1 MVWYG
6 LRRIAY
12 GSLVLVAA
20 VGMMFWFIYVVPGDP
35 ASVILGPR
43 ADEAHRVALRAE
55 MGLDKPVA
63 LQFARFVERLSVGD
77 LGKDVM
83 TQEPI
88 ARLIAHVLPATLALT
103 FAGLGWAL
111 ILGVPIGC
119 WCAMHRDSWGDRLV
133 GIVSMA
139 TLALPTTIL
148 GIYAL
153 LLFAVTLHWLPAI
166 GLGSGVGDKLRH
178 LLLPALTLGLGWV
191 GYLIRAVRASMLD
204 VLQENHVRTFRAFGV
219 PEPRLALRYLLKI
232 TIAPVI
238 AVVAIGMGSLLS
250 NAVIIEIIFL
260 RPGIG
265 RLAYEAVLQR
275 NFPIVLGAVLIAAVF
290 YLVCSIV
297 AELLIASLDPRVRSA
312 L

>member
-1 MVWYG
+1 MLSYG

-12 GSLVLVAA
+12 SVLVLAA
-20 VGMMFWFIYVVPGDP
+20 AIGMMFWFIYVVPGDP

-43 ADEAHRVALRAE
+43 ADEAHRAALRSE
-55 MGLDKPVA
+55 MGLDQPI
-63 LQFARFVERLSVGD
+63 LSQLARFVERLSKGD
-77 LGKDVM
+77 LGKDVV

-88 ARLIAHVLPATLALT
+88 VRLIAHVLPSTLALM
-103 FAGLGWAL
+103 FAGLGWAVL
-111 ILGVPIGC
+111 LGVPIGC
-119 WCAMHRDSWGDRLV
+119 WCAVHRDSWGDRAV

-139 TLALPTTIL
+139 TLALPSTIL

-166 GLGSGVGDKLRH
+166 GVGQGVWDTIRH

-191 GYLIRAVRASMLD
+191 GYLIRAVRASMLE
-204 VLQENHVRTFRAFGV
+204 VLLENHVRTFRAFGV
-219 PEPRLALRYLLKI
+219 PETRLVLKYLLKI
-232 TIAPVI
+232 TLAPIISVL
-238 AVVAIGMGSLLS
+238 AIGMGSLLS

-265 RLAYEAVLQR
+265 RLAYDAVLER
-275 NFPIVLGAVLIAAVF
+275 NFPIVLGAVLVAAVF
-290 YLVCSIV
+290 YLICSVV